1 MSNLQGVNIQKGR
14 LGANRLSSSDAISG
28 IIISA
33 VAVSSLAVD
42 TPITVYNMKDVETLG
57 ITAEYDKTNKLNCY
71 RHLSEFYR
79 MAGEGTELHLMIVPQ
94 TDTMP
99 DICENK
105 TKKLLAHAKGEI
117 KQLAIAVNSSGTED
131 PTMLNGIP
139 ADVYNAVAKAQGLAE
154 WAYQNNMP
162 LQIFLEGYAYGGKA
176 STSANLRDITDLKA
190 DKVSVIIGQDF
201 NYAKTQSGKAQKF
214 ADIGTALGVCS
225 KATVNQNIGE
235 NESFNITDA
244 AKGIW
249 VEPGLS
255 CHKPNTEVF
264 SDLQTLENKG
274 YIFGITYAGMAGVRW
289 NNDHTCTPVIIDS
302 DNKINEHTIA
312 YGRVMS
318 KAVRGLRSVYLPKIK
333 TNWAVDGKTSKLSPG
348 TVVALED
355 IGDKM
360 FEDMIKRGEITYGK
374 TIIDKESDLIVD
386 KVLNVSFKIV
396 PRGNIGEI
404 NGTINLK
411 TQA

>member
-1 MSNLQGVNIQKGR
+1 M
-14 LGANRLSSSDAISG
+14 
-28 IIISA
+28 
-33 VAVSSLAVD
+33 
-42 TPITVYNMKDVETLG
+42 
-57 ITAEYDKTNKLNCY
+57 
-71 RHLSEFYR
+71 
-79 MAGEGTELHLMIVPQ
+79 
-94 TDTMP
+94 
-99 DICENK
+99 
-105 TKKLLAHAKGEI
+105 
-117 KQLAIAVNSSGTED
+117 
-131 PTMLNGIP
+131 
-139 ADVYNAVAKAQGLAE
+139 
-154 WAYQNNMP
+154 
-162 LQIFLEGYAYGGKA
+162 
-176 STSANLRDITDLKA
+176 
-190 DKVSVIIGQDF
+190 
-201 NYAKTQSGKAQKF
+201 
-214 ADIGTALGVCS
+214 
-225 KATVNQNIGE
+225 
-235 NESFNITDA
+235 
-244 AKGIW
+244 
-249 VEPGLS
+249 
-255 CHKPNTEVF
+255 F

-318 KAVRGLRSVYLPKIK
+318 KAVRGLRNVYLPKIK